1 MKNTKIERRKTKTA
15 IFGDD
20 DDIVHKVKRQLE
32 TSKSTV
38 CSKQIVDLVNSK
50 SSISMREIVNFDA

>member
-1 MKNTKIERRKTKTA
+1 MKNTKIERRKTKKA